1 MEVGRL
7 QTQSYLLDPM
17 RNMHVRLKP
26 VEEVLII
33 TDGSAHLQQWGA
45 GAAFVVVKTSPF
57 KILGA
62 GYEGWPWAPPFRM
75 EVEAIRMGLKFACAA
90 GFANIQVC
98 SDCLPVIQILQAGSS
113 GPPQIQDIMEDIY
126 NRVNSLP
133 STTFCK
139 VSRQCTQNS
148 SKICSWSDDTEVDI
162 GTA

>member
-17 RNMHVRLKP
+17 RNMHVRLEP

-57 KILGA
+57 KILRA
-62 GYEGWPWAPPFRM
+62 GYEGWPWTPPFRM
-75 EVEAIRMGLKFACAA
+75 GVKAIRIRLKFACAA

-98 SDCLPVIQILQAGSS
+98 SDCLPVIQILQAGSPR
-113 GPPQIQDIMEDIY
+113 PPQIQDIY

-133 STTFCK
+133 STTFYK
-139 VSRQCTQNS
+139 VPRQVVRAPEILAKYARGWTTP
-148 SKICSWSDDTEVDI
+148 K
-162 GTA
+162 